1 MTFARAWVALV
12 AALLLALVGW
22 PADAQAPK
30 QGGVLNLRLREDL
43 PYGFSIHESPTISTL
58 WPAMPCFSNLVLF
71 DPAKRTHSG
80 DAVVGALP
88 SAGRGRTTIARSSSF
103 SAPA

>member
-1 MTFARAWVALV
+1 MRLPLTAIVLALSLAV
-12 AALLLALVGW
+12 AAG
-22 PADAQAPK
+22 PAAAQTAK

-80 DAVVGALP
+80 DAVVGELP
-88 SAGRGRTTIARSSSF
+88 SAGRGRTTIARSYSF
-103 SAPA
+103 SP